1 MKFGIICVVASERAE
16 AMPPIETIARPH
28 KNRISVA
35 VPREYGTC
43 SFQVILFPLGQE
55 LPVVPS
61 AARRPARRRKNFVET
76 LLSSPRL
83 ADGDALDIS
92 RDASDFGRDIAL

>member
-1 MKFGIICVVASERAE
+1 
-16 AMPPIETIARPH
+16 MPPIETITRPR

-35 VPREYGTC
+35 VPKEYGKC
-43 SFQVILFPLGQE
+43 SFQVILVPFEQE
-55 LPVVPS
+55 PVFIPS
-61 AARRPARRRKNFVET
+61 VQRRPAKRRKNFVET
-76 LLSSPRL
+76 LISSPRL

>member
-1 MKFGIICVVASERAE
+1 
-16 AMPPIETIARPH
+16 MPPIETITRPR

-35 VPREYGTC
+35 VPKEYGKC
-43 SFQVILFPLGQE
+43 SFQVILVPFEQE
-55 LPVVPS
+55 PVFIPS
-61 AARRPARRRKNFVET
+61 VQRCPAKRRKNFVET

-92 RDASDFGRDIAL
+92 LMPPVCRYSPVGIASIKRERRSRAPG

>member
-1 MKFGIICVVASERAE
+1 
-16 AMPPIETIARPH
+16 MPPIETIARPH

-35 VPREYGTC
+35 VPREYGTY
-43 SFQVILFPLGQE
+43 SFQVILVPLEQE
-55 LPVVPS
+55 PAFVPS
-61 AARRPARRRKNFVET
+61 AARSSARRRKNFVET

-83 ADGDALDIS
+83 ADGDTLDIS

>member
-1 MKFGIICVVASERAE
+1 
-16 AMPPIETIARPH
+16 MPPIETIAHPR

-35 VPREYGTC
+35 VPREYGMY
-43 SFQVILFPLGQE
+43 SFQVILVPLEQE
-55 LPVVPS
+55 PAFVPPVTRRS
-61 AARRPARRRKNFVET
+61 AGRRKNFVET

-92 RDASDFGRDIAL
+92 RDASDFGRDVAV